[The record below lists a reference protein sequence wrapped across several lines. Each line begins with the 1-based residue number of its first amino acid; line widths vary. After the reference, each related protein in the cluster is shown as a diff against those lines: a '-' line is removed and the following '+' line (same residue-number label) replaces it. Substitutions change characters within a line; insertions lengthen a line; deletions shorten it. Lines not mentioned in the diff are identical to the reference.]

1 MASMMKIN
9 SLPIGRSYNQDLK
22 TGTDNQNINFQDV
35 FKETIEKVNELQIE
49 ADQKSIDFALGGANA
64 PDIHEIMISMGKASL
79 ALYLTIEIR
88 NKLVE
93 SYQEIMRMQ
102 V

>member
-1 MASMMKIN
+1 MKIN
-9 SLPIGRSYNQDLK
+9 SIPIWKSYNKDFK
-22 TGTDNQNINFQDV
+22 VEDEKQNINFQDV
-35 FKETIEKVNELQIE
+35 FKEAIEKVNGLQIE
-49 ADQKSIDFALGGANA
+49 ADQKSIDFALGGVTA
-64 PDIHEIMISMGKASL
+64 PDIHEVMISMEKASL
-79 ALYLTIEIR
+79 ALNLTIEIR